1 MATEVA
7 VIGLDPGRNLGVAFL
22 SAAGEVLFTTVLPGG
37 GTGLNEA
44 LRSGNFA
51 FPAGPIAV
59 GDGTR
64 HQEITAVLEQHG
76 LSYTLIDEKNSS
88 REARELYF
96 RLHPPRG
103 LLRLVPRGMLSGPA
117 LIDSYAAAIIAQRYL
132 AG

>member
-1 MATEVA
+1 MTAEVA
-7 VIGLDPGRNLGVAFL
+7 VIGLDPGRNLGVAQL
-22 SAAGEVLFTTVLPGG
+22 TAAGDIVHLHVLPGG
-37 GTGLNEA
+37 GAQLQAELT
-44 LRSGNFA
+44 
-51 FPAGPIAV
+51 AGTLAWPDAPIAL
-59 GDGTR
+59 GDGTG
-64 HQEITAVLEQHG
+64 HQEISAILTAHD
-76 LSYTLIDEKNSS
+76 YTFTLIDEKNSS